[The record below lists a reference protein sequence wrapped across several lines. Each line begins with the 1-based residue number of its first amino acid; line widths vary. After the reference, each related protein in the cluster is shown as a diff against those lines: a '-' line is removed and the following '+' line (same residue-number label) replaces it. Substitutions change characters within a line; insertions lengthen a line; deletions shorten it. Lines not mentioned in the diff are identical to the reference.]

1 MPDEGPPRT
10 RPVVDARQLWA
21 GGAATA
27 VVAALVALVGVVV
40 CRWLFN
46 IPLLAP
52 SREGAYGDAHTTSV
66 VLLAAAAALLA
77 TGLLHLL
84 LAATPRPLAFFS
96 WIVGLVTLL
105 MVLFPFSTSA
115 PLSQKIATAVVDL
128 VIGFA
133 IGSLLNGVGARSLRR
148 RRRPAGPVNGAPYGQ
163 EPYGQMGPVRLAG
176 PDGPGRLP
184 RTDPPDPGAG
194 ELISRAPRPPG
205 LASRRV
211 PAREWPLLRSIRRP
225 RAPPARPAGSATSS
239 APNCRRSAD
248 RRHPGRDLR

>member
-1 MPDEGPPRT
+1 MPDEGPPQT

-148 RRRPAGPVNGAPYGQ
+148 RPLPPSEGPANNARYGQ
-163 EPYGQMGPVRLAG
+163 EPYGQWGPSG
-176 PDGPGRLP
+176 SPGRP
-184 RTDPPDPGAG
+184 NPQDYPG
-194 ELISRAPRPPG
+194 RAP
-205 LASRRV
+205 
-211 PAREWPLLRSIRRP
+211 
-225 RAPPARPAGSATSS
+225 GSA
-239 APNCRRSAD
+239 N
-248 RRHPGRDLR
+248 